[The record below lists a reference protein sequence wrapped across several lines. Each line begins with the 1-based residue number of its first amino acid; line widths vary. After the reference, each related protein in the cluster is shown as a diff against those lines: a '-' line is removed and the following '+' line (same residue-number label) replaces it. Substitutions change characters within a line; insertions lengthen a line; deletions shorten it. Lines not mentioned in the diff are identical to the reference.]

1 MSLVKTLEEFGIG
14 RPSTYATII
23 TTLQDRG
30 YAILEKKR
38 FIPTDVGRLVNGFLL
53 SHFDRYLEYDFTAK
67 LEEDLDAISNGHQN
81 WTKVMADFWDKF
93 ALDLKNKDEVK
104 RGIPIPN
111 ATPGVRTW
119 EEFSKQTEF
128 DSNGTGQESKVRGIV
143 YEGRKMS

>member
-1 MSLVKTLEEFGIG
+1 MENNTSRNPPFGEASLVKTLEEFGIG

-81 WTKVMADFWDKF
+81 WTKVMAIS
-93 ALDLKNKDEVK
+93 
-104 RGIPIPN
+104 GI
-111 ATPGVRTW
+111 
-119 EEFSKQTEF
+119 SLH
-128 DSNGTGQESKVRGIV
+128 
-143 YEGRKMS
+143 